1 VGKRDDI
8 RSADSRQ
15 YAACFA
21 GACAILGIATLDSL
35 FGPYPLW
42 LRATALVPGM
52 AVAGWCLARTLPA
65 GRVEDETRQRW
76 LFMLAGLHIVATL
89 FFFPAQ
95 HLFDAR
101 PIITA
106 DHAVHYEQ
114 CLRSRA
120 VFWRTLRL
128 DCYNPY
134 FMAGYPAGTIFDVD
148 MKGAELFTALIPIH
162 TATALK
168 LFILIAYL
176 SMLPAVYRGARMQGF
191 RVDEAV
197 LGVMLLLVFWH
208 WGRPYASDFR
218 YVGMFS
224 FVFATHAVI
233 YVTGLVR
240 RFVDGDRGRALFI
253 LGPIAFSVHVLSVV
267 MATVSIATLLVA
279 DRARITRRRAELL
292 FLWALVVVFV
302 NALWILPLIRFFPYK
317 VPSEAYYQ
325 LHGWRQV
332 AHLLLAPTGWIASG
346 VLLLAACG
354 AGRLWNE
361 KRIVDAAPSFVS
373 SLVML
378 VFATLGTH
386 IPGVNQLEPGR
397 FLFSAIVFSTPLAGA
412 GAVWILN
419 AMSARVTPV
428 RAVRLRTSLML
439 ALALAP
445 LPLAMLDA
453 KAYYHHTLS
462 VDLPPRVERLRSL
475 LVASMHGRG
484 RLLIE
489 EGSAAAYSGFF
500 LPALLPAQTEVE
512 QIGGPYPNI
521 PLIYHRTTFDGDS
534 FLGRPLAQWTT
545 PQIQARLRF
554 LRVRWAVTATE
565 DAGRFV
571 ESVPGVTLRWEDGSL
586 RFWEFTRSG
595 DGFPLRSGYNRV
607 EADLPVGSAPVV
619 LPYHWLE
626 GLAANAGNQIV
637 PVLRDDDPV
646 PFIGVRRVA
655 ATPVIV
661 RY

>member
-1 VGKRDDI
+1 M
-8 RSADSRQ
+8 
-15 YAACFA
+15 
-21 GACAILGIATLDSL
+21 LGIATLDSV
-35 FGPYPLW
+35 FAPYPLW
-42 LRATALVPGM
+42 VRAAALIPGM
-52 AVAGWCLARTLPA
+52 VVAGWCLARTLAA
-65 GRVEDETRQRW
+65 GRVDEETRVRW
-76 LFMLAGLHIVATL
+76 LLMLAGIHIVATL

-176 SMLPAVYRGARMQGF
+176 SMLPSVYRGARMQGF
-191 RVDEAV
+191 RVDEAAV
-197 LGVMLLLVFWH
+197 AVMLLLVFWH

-240 RFVDGDRGRALFI
+240 RFLAGDRGRALFI

-267 MATVSIATLLVA
+267 MAAVSIGTLLVA
-279 DRARITRRRAELL
+279 DRAHVTRRRAELL

-302 NALWILPLIRFFPYK
+302 NALWILPLIRFLPYRA
-317 VPSEAYYQ
+317 PSEAFYQ
-325 LHGWRQV
+325 LHGLRQV
-332 AHLLLAPTGWIASG
+332 AHLLLAPTGWIATG
-346 VLLLAACG
+346 VLTLAAGG
-354 AGRLWNE
+354 AARLWRE
-361 KRIVDAAPSFVS
+361 KRAVDAAPALVS
-373 SLVML
+373 TLVML
-378 VFATLGTH
+378 MFATCGTH

-397 FLFSAIVFSTPLAGA
+397 FLFSAIVFATPLAGA
-412 GAVWILN
+412 GAVSLLN
-419 AMSARVTPV
+419 AMSARLAAGT
-428 RAVRLRTSLML
+428 ATRLRTSFMV

-475 LVASMHGRG
+475 LVASMHGNG

-489 EGSAAAYSGFF
+489 EGSAVAYGGFF
-500 LPALLPAQTEVE
+500 LPALLPSQTGIE
-512 QIGGPYPNI
+512 QIGGPYPKI
-521 PLIYHRTTFDGDS
+521 PLIYHRTTFDADS
-534 FLGRPLAQWTT
+534 FLGRPFAEWTL
-545 PQIQARLRF
+545 PHIQARLRF
-554 LRVRWAVTATE
+554 LRVHWAVTVTE
-565 DAGRFV
+565 SAGHFV
-571 ESVPGVTLRWEDGSL
+571 ASIPGVTLRWEDGSL
-586 RFWEFTRSG
+586 RFWEFAESG
-595 DGFPLRSGYNRV
+595 GGVPARASYNRV
-607 EADLPVGSAPVV
+607 EVDLPVGSTPVV
-619 LPYHWLE
+619 LPYHWVY
-626 GLAANAGNQIV
+626 GLTANDGNQIA
-637 PVLRDDDPV
+637 PVLREDDPV
-646 PFIGVRRVA
+646 PFISVRRVA
-655 ATPVIV
+655 ATPVVI